1 MGRSL
6 ANECNRLKAIRERQ
20 AVEEKR
26 AADKAA
32 ERKKNNAKSL
42 RSARALTKA
51 VPVRS
56 RTHACVYF

>member
-1 MGRSL
+1 MGKGCKPVKERV
-6 ANECNRLKAIRERQ
+6 KACRDMKAAQ
-20 AVEEKR
+20 EKL

-32 ERKKNNAKSL
+32 ERKKMKAISMQ
-42 RSARALTKA
+42 SARALAKA